1 MLETL
6 IAAVMLASLI
16 LYALMGGADY
26 GGGMWDLLAS
36 GPRAQRQRHAIVEAI
51 APIWEAN
58 HVWLILVIVLL
69 FTGFPR
75 AFSTIMIALH
85 IPITAMLI
93 GIVLRGS
100 AFVFRKYDSTEDAV
114 QRRWSTIFG
123 IASFFTPFFQGLTLG
138 ALTTGAIHFVGDR
151 VTTGFFAGWLT
162 PFALTCG
169 LFALALF
176 AFLAATYMTVDTQGQ
191 PDLQNDFRLRALWA
205 ADSVDPTG
213 DHRLYYLKIRCPI
226 HVPGPDQL
234 VGAGPARMDG
244 SERDSRN
251 PGALV
256 SEVLSGTNRCSGAGN
271 LYSFRLGPGPISA
284 PSHTGCHYSK
294 RRCTRVDLKAFAAGP
309 RSRSGRPAAVTSLS
323 FSNLQRSRT
332 ALTPSSPSRSKPPT
346 NRTCTCLHILNP
358 TNQAEP
364 SQQSALAP
372 TGEATSRKRIITIPP
387 PGGVPPLA
395 SLRS

>member
-16 LYALMGGADY
+16 VYALMGGADY

-69 FTGFPR
+69 FSGFPR
-75 AFSTIMIALH
+75 AFSVTMIALH

-123 IASFFTPFFQGLTLG
+123 ITSFFTPFFQGLTMG
-138 ALTTGAIHFVGDR
+138 ALTTGNIHFVADR

-176 AFLAATYMTVDTQGQ
+176 AFLAATYMTVDTQDQ
-191 PDLQNDFRLRALWA
+191 PDLQNDFRLRATWA
-205 ADSVDPTG
+205 QAALIPLAIIVFVTSKSGAPLMYQGLTNWWAPLLLG
-213 DHRLYYLKIRCPI
+213 WTALSAITAALALRSRRFYLARIAAVAQVTFILLGWGLAQFP
-226 HVPGPDQL
+226 HLVTPDVTIQNAAAPESTL
-234 VGAGPARMDG
+234 KLLLLALGAGTVI
-244 SERDSRN
+244 
-251 PGALV
+251 L
-256 SEVLSGTNRCSGAGN
+256 L
-271 LYSFRLGPGPISA
+271 
-284 PSHTGCHYSK
+284 PSLFYLFQIFKGQE
-294 RRCTRVDLKAFAAGP
+294 
-309 RSRSGRPAAVTSLS
+309 
-323 FSNLQRSRT
+323 QR
-332 ALTPSSPSRSKPPT
+332 
-346 NRTCTCLHILNP
+346 
-358 TNQAEP
+358 
-364 SQQSALAP
+364 
-372 TGEATSRKRIITIPP
+372 
-387 PGGVPPLA
+387 
-395 SLRS
+395 

>member
-6 IAAVMLASLI
+6 IGAIMVAALI
-16 LYALMGGADY
+16 VYALMGGADY

-36 GPRAQRQRHAIVEAI
+36 GPRAKRQRQAIVEAI

-69 FTGFPR
+69 FSGFPR
-75 AFSTIMIALH
+75 AFSAIMIALH

-138 ALTTGAIHFVGDR
+138 ALTTGNIHLVGDQ

-176 AFLAATYMTVDTQGQ
+176 AFLAATYMTVAVQSQ
-191 PDLQNDFRLRALWA
+191 PDLQDDFRRRAIWAQTALIPLAIIVFATSKYGAPLMFHGLTNWWAPVLLGWTGLSAIVAAFGLW
-205 ADSVDPTG
+205 S
-213 DHRLYYLKIRCPI
+213 RRFNL
-226 HVPGPDQL
+226 
-234 VGAGPARMDG
+234 AR
-244 SERDSRN
+244 
-251 PGALV
+251 
-256 SEVLSGTNRCSGAGN
+256 T
-271 LYSFRLGPGPISA
+271 
-284 PSHTGCHYSK
+284 
-294 RRCTRVDLKAFAAGP
+294 
-309 RSRSGRPAAVTSLS
+309 AAV
-323 FSNLQRSRT
+323 
-332 ALTPSSPSRSKPPT
+332 A
-346 NRTCTCLHILNP
+346 
-358 TNQAEP
+358 
-364 SQQSALAP
+364 
-372 TGEATSRKRIITIPP
+372 
-387 PGGVPPLA
+387 
-395 SLRS
+395 

>member
-26 GGGMWDLLAS
+26 GGGMWDLLGS
-36 GPRAQRQRHAIVEAI
+36 GPRAERQRHAIVDAI

-138 ALTTGAIHFVGDR
+138 ALTTGSIHFSGDR

-176 AFLAATYMTVDTQGQ
+176 AFLAATYMTVAVQSQ
-191 PDLQNDFRLRALWA
+191 PDLQNDFRLRAIWA
-205 ADSVDPTG
+205 
-213 DHRLYYLKIRCPI
+213 
-226 HVPGPDQL
+226 Q
-234 VGAGPARMDG
+234 
-244 SERDSRN
+244 
-251 PGALV
+251 
-256 SEVLSGTNRCSGAGN
+256 
-271 LYSFRLGPGPISA
+271 
-284 PSHTGCHYSK
+284 
-294 RRCTRVDLKAFAAGP
+294 
-309 RSRSGRPAAVTSLS
+309 
-323 FSNLQRSRT
+323 T
-332 ALTPSSPSRSKPPT
+332 ALTPLAIIVFITSKSGAPSMYQGLT
-346 NRTCTCLHILNP
+346 NWWAPVLLGWTALSAIAATLAHWFRKFYLARIAAAAQVTFILLGWGLAQFPHLVTPDVTIQNAAAP
-358 TNQAEP
+358 ESTLKLLLLALGAGAVVLLP
-364 SQQSALAP
+364 SLFYLFQIFKGQ
-372 TGEATSRKRIITIPP
+372 EQR
-387 PGGVPPLA
+387 
-395 SLRS
+395 

>member
-36 GPRAQRQRHAIVEAI
+36 GPRAKRQRHAIVEAI

-69 FTGFPR
+69 FSGFPR
-75 AFSTIMIALH
+75 AFSVTMITLH
-85 IPITAMLI
+85 IPISAMLI

-138 ALTTGAIHFVGDR
+138 ALTTGAIHFVGDQ
-151 VTTGFFAGWLT
+151 VITGFFAGWLT

-176 AFLAATYMTVDTQGQ
+176 AFLAATYMTVDLQDQ
-191 PDLQNDFRLRALWA
+191 PDLQNDFRLRAIWA
-205 ADSVDPTG
+205 QTALIPLAIIVFTTSKYGAPLMFHGLTNWWAPLPARVDG
-213 DHRLYYLKIRCPI
+213 SKRDHR
-226 HVPGPDQL
+226 
-234 VGAGPARMDG
+234 
-244 SERDSRN
+244 N
-251 PGALV
+251 PCALV
-256 SEVLSGTNRCSGAGN
+256 SEILSGPNRCGGGSDIYSG
-271 LYSFRLGPGPISA
+271 RLGSGPISA
-284 PSHTGCHYSK
+284 LGHTGCHYSK
-294 RRCTRVDLKAFAAGP
+294 HRCTRV
-309 RSRSGRPAAVTSLS
+309 
-323 FSNLQRSRT
+323 
-332 ALTPSSPSRSKPPT
+332 
-346 NRTCTCLHILNP
+346 
-358 TNQAEP
+358 EP
-364 SQQSALAP
+364 
-372 TGEATSRKRIITIPP
+372 
-387 PGGVPPLA
+387 
-395 SLRS
+395 